1 MIAAIADIAVIAV
14 IGRIFPLQ
22 FLSSSFSDPGLKSF
36 RSG

>member
-22 FLSSSFSDPGLKSF
+22 SSSFSDPGLKSF